1 MNAVPKSALLAQVGD
16 CAMIVLSC
24 RNMSHY
30 LKLWYLVSRIDSKFS
45 NKTHILTH
53 WLLGDINQRLNQLSQ
68 LFSCNIWAV
77 RIQLTHFS
85 YNDCENTC
93 KLSYYHHQIGIITHL
108 PLFMVRSWK
117 NGMHFM
123 SFCIL
128 IFNLKLIFLKLISGT
143 CTLAHWGQKTH
154 ICVGKL
160 TIIASDNGLSPGR
173 RQAIIWTN
181 AMILLIGPLGT
192 NFSEI
197 LGKIHSFSFKRCI
210 WKCRLRNGVYLVSAS
225 MS

>member
-1 MNAVPKSALLAQVGD
+1 M
-16 CAMIVLSC
+16 
-24 RNMSHY
+24 
-30 LKLWYLVSRIDSKFS
+30 
-45 NKTHILTH
+45 
-53 WLLGDINQRLNQLSQ
+53 
-68 LFSCNIWAV
+68 
-77 RIQLTHFS
+77 RIQLTHLS

-93 KLSYYHHQIGIITHL
+93 KLSYYHHLIGIITHL

-143 CTLAHWGQKTH
+143 GILAHWGQETH

-197 LGKIHSFSFKRCI
+197 LGKIHSFSFKKMHLKMSSAK
-210 WKCRLRNGVYLVSAS
+210 WRLFGIGLNGLTFPVILSSSYCHMTPAVIGQHCFK
-225 MS
+225 